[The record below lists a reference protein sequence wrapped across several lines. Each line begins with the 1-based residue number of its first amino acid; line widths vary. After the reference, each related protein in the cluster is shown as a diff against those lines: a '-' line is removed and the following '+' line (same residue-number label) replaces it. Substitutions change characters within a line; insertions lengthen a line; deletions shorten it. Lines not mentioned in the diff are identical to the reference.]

1 MTNFHLIKLKI
12 KTMPEIQEFKGNKV
26 LNLNPESKFS
36 FSFGLAKAKLILENL
51 DVIRKFVE
59 TEGKDLG
66 EFGTKKQDDSSEEAF

>member
-1 MTNFHLIKLKI
+1 
-12 KTMPEIQEFKGNKV
+12 MPEIQEFKGNKV

-66 EFGTKKQDDSSEEAF
+66 EFGTKKQDDSSPEAF

>member
-1 MTNFHLIKLKI
+1 
-12 KTMPEIQEFKGNKV
+12 MPEIQEYKGNKI

-66 EFGTKKQDDSSEEAF
+66 EFGSKNTLEDKQDPF

>member
-1 MTNFHLIKLKI
+1 
-12 KTMPEIQEFKGNKV
+12 MPEIQEFKGNKV

-51 DVIRKFVE
+51 DVIKKFVE

-66 EFGTKKQDDSSEEAF
+66 EFGTKKQDDGTQEAF

>member
-1 MTNFHLIKLKI
+1 
-12 KTMPEIQEFKGNKV
+12 MPEIQEFKGNKV
-26 LNLNPESKFS
+26 LCLNPESKFA

-66 EFGTKKQDDSSEEAF
+66 EFGTKKQNDNPAEPF